1 MRYHGRRR
9 PRGFSEKPVKP
20 AWDVMLGGLGVEGRE
35 KRRFF
40 NNLSMK
46 IAATVGLATCIITTV
61 AVEESLG
68 LVGGVVAGIAAGG
81 AAFALA
87 AHVLVKGRYFRL

>member
-1 MRYHGRRR
+1 MGYRGRHR

-20 AWDVMLGGLGVEGRE
+20 AWDLMLGGLGVEGRE

-40 NNLSMK
+40 NDLSLK
-46 IAATVGLATCIITTV
+46 IAAAAGLATCIITTV
-61 AVEESLG
+61 
-68 LVGGVVAGIAAGG
+68 AAGG

-87 AHVLVKGRYFRL
+87 AHVLVKDRYFRP